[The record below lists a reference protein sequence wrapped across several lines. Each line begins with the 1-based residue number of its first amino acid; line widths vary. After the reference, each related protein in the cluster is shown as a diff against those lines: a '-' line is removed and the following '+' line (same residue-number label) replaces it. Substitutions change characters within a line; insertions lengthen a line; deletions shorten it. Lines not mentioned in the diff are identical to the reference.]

1 MIMPG
6 LTADQLALFIAF
18 SGMIVPAGCIYGLNL
33 SYMIILGKHG
43 FGSAESMAICGYQHL
58 DKCYWR
64 YHGIYF
70 AAWIGVIYRFLMRIF
85 TRRTIIIL
93 PF

>member
-1 MIMPG
+1 
-6 LTADQLALFIAF
+6 
-18 SGMIVPAGCIYGLNL
+18 MIVPAGCIYGLNL

-43 FGSAESMAICGYQHL
+43 FGSAPPGLLAAISIRTGAIG
-58 DKCYWR
+58 D
-64 YHGIYF
+64 IMVFIF
-70 AAWIGVIYRFLMRIF
+70 AAWIGVIYGFLMCFF

>member
-1 MIMPG
+1 MIMLG
-6 LTADQLALFIAF
+6 LIADQLALFIAF
-18 SGMIVPAGCIYGLNL
+18 FGMIVPACCIYGLNL

-43 FGSAESMAICGYQHL
+43 FGSAPPGLLAAISIRTGAIG
-58 DKCYWR
+58 D
-64 YHGIYF
+64 IMVFIF
-70 AAWIGVIYRFLMRIF
+70 AAWIGVIYGFLMCFF